1 MKEKYL
7 RPTILSANS
16 LELSTTEKGNGV
28 LPILQAI
35 AAAATAGYALGKS
48 LKSVIGVITPCEKF
62 LSLTKGRNSDDDFC
76 MA

>member
-7 RPTILSANS
+7 RPAVVNAGT
-16 LELSTTEKGNGV
+16 LEGTGV
-28 LPILQAI
+28 FPVLEAI
-35 AAAATAGYALGKS
+35 AAAATAGFALGKS

-62 LSLTKGRNSDDDFC
+62 LTLTKGRNAKDDFC